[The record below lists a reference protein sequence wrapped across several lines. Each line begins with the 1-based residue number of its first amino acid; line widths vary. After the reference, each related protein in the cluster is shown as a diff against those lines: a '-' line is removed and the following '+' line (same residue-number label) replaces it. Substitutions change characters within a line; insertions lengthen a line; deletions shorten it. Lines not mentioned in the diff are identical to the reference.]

1 MYTGPKTIN
10 EQMIFGYD
18 TAHGVADNHTATR
31 FYPGEPT
38 FNYANPNSVSQGGW
52 GGSIRSGQT
61 DQANGEFDLRVS
73 NFNGNPGAGWR
84 SFTWNMNSHS
94 GSAVTISATVEIP
107 DDSPGDFAWVMA
119 GGTTTATYL
128 GYSSS
133 SERYQKSTKGT
144 ERISWSGT
152 IGSTGTNYQPSGHI
166 GFTVWYNDG
175 IPNSNSYITVKDVQ
189 IEKNSHA
196 TPFHRQG
203 FVRDTLNE
211 GNPFPSLLRLDTT
224 LNDVNVDDVSF
235 NATGQPTFDGTDDYI
250 VTNLTRGDLGD
261 SFTIIAYYKY
271 TGSSSRGYTP
281 IFGGHES
288 GGGGTEFFIGK
299 DTGNTNIGVQDGNYS
314 GSFVTGSNAWDGNY
328 HQIVYTYQL
337 IGSSS
342 STNGTGKIYLDGV
355 LKTAGSFTKCNT
367 GENIRIGNEA
377 DGSGYRFLGD
387 IPRACI
393 YKRAFTAG
401 DDLEDF
407 NTHKNRFNI

>member
-38 FNYANPNSVSQGGW
+38 FNYANPNSVNQGGW
-52 GGSIRSGQT
+52 TGSIRSGQT

-119 GGTTTATYL
+119 GQTNTQNGHSGAGQYL
-128 GYSSS
+128 GYSAA

-175 IPNSNSYITVKDVQ
+175 IPGSNSYITVKDVQ
-189 IEKNSHA
+189 IEKISHA
-196 TPFHRQG
+196 TPFHVQG
-203 FVRDTLNE
+203 TSRSSTQ
-211 GNPFPSLLRLDTT
+211 SLLDLSDKSSV
-224 LNDVNVDDVSF
+224 DVNNLSF
-235 NATGQPTFDGTDDYI
+235 NSTAQPTFDGTDDH
-250 VTNLTRGDLGD
+250 VDTGLTRNDLGD
-261 SFTIIAYYKY
+261 SCTLIAYYKY
-271 TGSSSRGYTP
+271 TGSSGRTYTP
-281 IFGGHES
+281 IFGGHEP

-299 DTGNTNIGVQDGNYS
+299 DTSNTNIGVQDGNYS

-337 IGSSS
+337 IG
-342 STNGTGKIYLDGV
+342 TTGTGKIYLDGV
-355 LKTAGSFTKCNT
+355 LKSTGTFTKCNA
-367 GENIRIGNEA
+367 GENIRVGNENE
-377 DGSGYRFLGD
+377 GSGYKFLGD

-393 YKRAFTAG
+393 FKRAFTAEEV
-401 DDLEDF
+401 LEDF
-407 NTHKNRFNI
+407 NANKKRFNI